1 MPLSNEN
8 SDRNFTHST
17 LCVLSRSDMVRD
29 QSTSR
34 HLKLHR
40 EGSMVVRRNHSQS
53 LGQGS
58 CWRNQILG
66 STAHQA
72 GYRGSWRLRSGWHF
86 VRRAKVLQMAPA
98 NITETLRQ
106 RQPGSEHKRY
116 VRAYACSGTSERTTD
131 PMPSP
136 RQQLSSAARSS
147 QFMMQHWVG
156 CR

>member
-1 MPLSNEN
+1 
-8 SDRNFTHST
+8 
-17 LCVLSRSDMVRD
+17 
-29 QSTSR
+29 
-34 HLKLHR
+34 
-40 EGSMVVRRNHSQS
+40 MVVRRNHSQS

-86 VRRAKVLQMAPA
+86 VRRAKVLLQMAPA

-116 VRAYACSGTSERTTD
+116 VRAYACSITWAMLEVNIGRRDGLEDGRK
-131 PMPSP
+131 
-136 RQQLSSAARSS
+136 
-147 QFMMQHWVG
+147 
-156 CR
+156 